1 MESRQS
7 IHPEPAQRRTKDDRR
22 EPAVDASALWEPYER
37 YALMRANKPVSQD
50 DQGIWHVYRH
60 EDVLRVCTD
69 HQTFSSQYAFGRN
82 LLGES
87 MIRQDPPRHT
97 RLRKL
102 ANQAFT
108 ARRVA
113 QLAPRITE
121 IAGELLDTVA
131 DRDVIDVIRDLAS
144 PLPVT
149 VIAELLGIERER
161 RSEFRRWANVFTSL
175 GMRGP
180 DEQEAQALRDMEAYF
195 LHVIGKRRIE
205 SGDDVL
211 SSLVRAEADEGKLT
225 TNELVSFC
233 YLLFVAGLETTT
245 NLIGNTVICLAHHP
259 DALERVRRDR
269 SVVPAVIEE
278 TLRYLAPTQANVRVA
293 TADVVLSGVSIPAG
307 SRIMVW
313 NASANRDESAFTD
326 PDRFDIDR
334 DGTHTTFGHGI
345 HFCLGSSLAR
355 LEGEIALTA
364 LLDRYPGQ
372 WRFPDQPL
380 RRVGQFFLSGV
391 TNLPMWTA

>member
-1 MESRQS
+1 
-7 IHPEPAQRRTKDDRR
+7 
-22 EPAVDASALWEPYER
+22 VDASALWEPYEHYR
-37 YALMRANKPVSQD
+37 TMRANKPVSQD

-60 EDVLRVCTD
+60 ADVLRVCTD
-69 HQTFSSQYAFGRN
+69 FQTFSSQYAFGRN

-108 ARRVA
+108 ARRIA
-113 QLAPRITE
+113 LLAPRITE
-121 IAGELLDTVA
+121 IVDELLDAVA
-131 DRDVIDVIRDLAS
+131 DRDGIDVIRDLAS

-161 RSEFRRWANVFTSL
+161 RAEFRRWANIFTSL
-175 GMRGP
+175 GMRSP
-180 DEQEAQALRDMEAYF
+180 NEQEARALGDMEAYF
-195 LHVIGKRRIE
+195 LNVIDKRRVE
-205 SGDDVL
+205 PGDDVL

-245 NLIGNTVICLAHHP
+245 NLIGNTVICLAHSP
-259 DALERVRRDR
+259 DVLERVRRDH
-269 SVVPAVIEE
+269 SLVPALIDE
-278 TLRYLAPTQANVRVA
+278 TLRYLAPTQSNVRVT
-293 TADVVLSGVSIPAG
+293 TADVVLSGVPIAAG

-313 NASANRDESAFTD
+313 NASANRDESAFDD

-355 LEGEIALTA
+355 LEGKIAITA
-364 LLDRYPGQ
+364 LLDRFPGR
-372 WRFPDQPL
+372 WRFPDEPL
-380 RRVGQFFLSGV
+380 QRVSQFFLCGV
-391 TNLPMWTA
+391 TSLPMRTA